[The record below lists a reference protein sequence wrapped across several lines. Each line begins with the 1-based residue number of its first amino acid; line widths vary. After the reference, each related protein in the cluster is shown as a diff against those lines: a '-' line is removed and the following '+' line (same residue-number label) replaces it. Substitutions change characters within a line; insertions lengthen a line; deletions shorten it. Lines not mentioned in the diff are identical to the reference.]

1 MTTSDTPNGYGGIS
15 TEIVQF
21 SGHNGDSIGGYLAR
35 PAGPGPYPGVI
46 VIPEIFGLVD
56 HARELTFKF
65 AGHGYVALAPDL
77 WHREGPGAPED
88 VSAKVRGD
96 GGVPDDR
103 CIGDCEGAATHLKG
117 LDYCTGKL
125 GVIGF
130 CSGGRQVVL
139 FSCNTS
145 SLSAAV
151 SCYGG
156 RVVQPELSERMP
168 KAPIDMISGL
178 QCPLMNLSGDEDQN
192 PSPEQ
197 VERLRQEM
205 ETHGKTFESHSY
217 PEAGHA
223 FFADY
228 RPSYRQAAAVEG
240 WQHVFEYFEKYL
252 S

>member
-1 MTTSDTPNGYGGIS
+1 
-15 TEIVQF
+15 
-21 SGHNGDSIGGYLAR
+21 
-35 PAGPGPYPGVI
+35 
-46 VIPEIFGLVD
+46 
-56 HARELTFKF
+56 
-65 AGHGYVALAPDL
+65 
-77 WHREGPGAPED
+77 
-88 VSAKVRGD
+88 
-96 GGVPDDR
+96 
-103 CIGDCEGAATHLKG
+103 
-117 LDYCTGKL
+117 
-125 GVIGF
+125 
-130 CSGGRQVVL
+130 
-139 FSCNTS
+139 
-145 SLSAAV
+145 
-151 SCYGG
+151 
-156 RVVQPELSERMP
+156 MP